1 MKIAI
6 IGAGAVGCW
15 YAALLTRAGHD
26 VCLQARGATL
36 AALRAGPLRVRS
48 ALLGDVDVAVRAVA
62 DPSEAGPV
70 DIVLLAVKSQGVV
83 STLPSLPG
91 WLGADTPVITLQ
103 NGVDAPA
110 QVAAHLGPD
119 HPVWPGCV
127 YLLASALTPGEV
139 VQSAGPD
146 RLVFGDPSG
155 RATERTE
162 ALAQLLRAAGV
173 DAVATPTILAS
184 LWEKFGMIAGWN
196 GVLSVARQPI
206 GVVFADPVMLAFLR
220 AVIDE
225 SHAVGRARGIPLAA
239 NLTDKQLA
247 FMAGFAPGAYGS
259 MVTDLFA
266 GRPLELEALNGA
278 VVRLGREVGV
288 PTPHNLA
295 IYAALRPY
303 VNGAA
308 PKAPTV

>member
-6 IGAGAVGCW
+6 VGAGAVGCW
-15 YAALLTRAGHD
+15 YAALLARAGHD
-26 VCLQARGATL
+26 VTLQARGATL
-36 AALRAGPLRVRS
+36 AALQARPLRVRS
-48 ALLGDVDVAVRAVA
+48 AVFGEADVAVRAVA
-62 DPSEAGPV
+62 DPSEAAPV
-70 DIVLLAVKSQGVV
+70 ELVLLAVKSQGVA
-83 STLPSLPG
+83 STLPSLAG
-91 WLGADTPVITLQ
+91 WLGPETPVITLQ

-110 QVAAHLGPD
+110 QVAAHLGPERA
-119 HPVWPGCV
+119 VWPGCV

-139 VQSAGPD
+139 DQSAGPN

-155 RATERTE
+155 REPARATAIAEVI
-162 ALAQLLRAAGV
+162 RAAGV
-173 DAVATPTILAS
+173 DAMATPTILTS
-184 LWEKFGMIAGWN
+184 LWEKFGIIAGWN

-220 AVIDE
+220 DVIDE

-239 NLTDKQLA
+239 DLTDKQLA

-259 MVTDLFA
+259 MATDLFA

-278 VVRLGREVGV
+278 VVRLGREAGV
-288 PTPHNLA
+288 PTPYNAA

-303 VNGAA
+303 VNGPPATGRPA
-308 PKAPTV
+308 